1 MKIVGLSLLTT
12 VPHLNFYVILIDG
25 REKFYRV
32 IIILTG
38 PELVLFFN
46 MDIFLFLLILAM
58 LWHAGS

>member
-32 IIILTG
+32 IINLAG

-46 MDIFLFLLILAM
+46 MDVFLFLLILAM
-58 LWHAGS
+58 LQHAGS